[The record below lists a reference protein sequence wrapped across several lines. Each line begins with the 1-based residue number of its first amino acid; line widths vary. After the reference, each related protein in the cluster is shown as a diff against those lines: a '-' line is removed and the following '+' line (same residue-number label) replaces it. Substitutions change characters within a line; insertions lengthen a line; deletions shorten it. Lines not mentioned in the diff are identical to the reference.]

1 MPPSDCPDLLALT
14 ASRRTPVDKARYPGL
29 TAIDTHR
36 DVYGQHRR
44 VVLIHSQDLHDDQAV
59 ERRRFCRILPSLR
72 MRMGFAGL
80 VGTVTPIVAR

>member
-59 ERRRFCRILPSLR
+59 ERRRFCRILP
-72 MRMGFAGL
+72 
-80 VGTVTPIVAR
+80 